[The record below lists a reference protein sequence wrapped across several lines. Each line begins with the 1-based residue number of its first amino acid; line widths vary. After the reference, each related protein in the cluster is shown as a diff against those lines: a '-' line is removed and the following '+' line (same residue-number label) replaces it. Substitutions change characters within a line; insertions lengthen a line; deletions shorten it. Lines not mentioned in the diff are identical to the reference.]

1 MAAEMGERPVYAVGE
16 GNPGEVFASGEPRV
30 VDDVAE
36 GEVAGSGGIRSIMYH
51 PIGVHGTISVG
62 ATEPGAFDETDQQV
76 LALLATSAA
85 AACTRAKREQEVRE
99 ARERTE
105 TVLNRVNGLVENTV
119 EVLVQAATREEL
131 AEGVVS
137 QLAAAEPYSFA
148 WLGRPDVASET
159 LSPSTWAGHGDVPAA
174 DLAFDLTGDGPV
186 ARAYRTGEPQI
197 IQDIGASR
205 DDLSYADVLGEDV
218 RASIVIPLVYKE
230 TTYGVLAVFADE
242 AGAFDEREQVVLTA
256 IGRAVAN
263 AINAIERGRIMD
275 ATEIIELEFTV
286 NDADLLFS
294 RLSRGADC
302 RVEAAGIDYRPDG
315 SLRLYLT
322 AEGADGERLAA
333 LAREDEDVTEAKVI
347 ADHDGECLLELA
359 VGESLL
365 ATLAEFGAVPREV
378 VGEGG
383 TTRFTVELP
392 YEAEA
397 REVFGLVE
405 DRYPSTDLVGYHER
419 ERPVE
424 TRQEFRAALSE
435 RFTDRQET
443 ALRTAYLG
451 GFFEW
456 PRDIDGNELAEAM
469 DISRPTY
476 HQHLRAAQRKVL
488 EELFE

>member
-1 MAAEMGERPVYAVGE
+1 MDCAAV
-16 GNPGEVFASGEPRV
+16 
-30 VDDVAE
+30 
-36 GEVAGSGGIRSIMYH
+36 
-51 PIGVHGTISVG
+51 
-62 ATEPGAFDETDQQV
+62 
-76 LALLATSAA
+76 
-85 AACTRAKREQEVRE
+85 
-99 ARERTE
+99 
-105 TVLNRVNGLVENTV
+105 
-119 EVLVQAATREEL
+119 
-131 AEGVVS
+131 
-137 QLAAAEPYSFA
+137 
-148 WLGRPDVASET
+148 
-159 LSPSTWAGHGDVPAA
+159 
-174 DLAFDLTGDGPV
+174 
-186 ARAYRTGEPQI
+186 
-197 IQDIGASR
+197 
-205 DDLSYADVLGEDV
+205 VLGEEV
-218 RASIVIPLVYKE
+218 RASIVVPLVYKE

-263 AINAIERGRIMD
+263 AINAIERGRIID

-286 NDADLLFS
+286 DDADLLFC

-315 SLRLYLT
+315 SLRLYVT
-322 AEGADGERLAA
+322 AEDADGERLAA
-333 LAREDEDVTEAKVI
+333 LAREDSDVTAVKLI
-347 ADHDGECLLELA
+347 TDHEDGCLLELT
-359 VGESLL
+359 VEDSLL
-365 ATLAEFGAVPREV
+365 ATLTEFGAVPREV

-383 TTRFTVELP
+383 MTRFTVELP
-392 YEAEA
+392 YEGEA
-397 REVFGLVE
+397 REVFDLVE
-405 DRYPSTDLVGYHER
+405 RRYPSTDLVGYHER

-476 HQHLRAAQRKVL
+476 HQHLRAAQRKVF